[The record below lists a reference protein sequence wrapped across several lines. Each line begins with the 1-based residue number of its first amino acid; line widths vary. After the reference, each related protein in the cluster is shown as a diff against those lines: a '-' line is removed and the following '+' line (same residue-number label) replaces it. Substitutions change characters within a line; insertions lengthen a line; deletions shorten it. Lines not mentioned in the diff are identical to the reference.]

1 MSTLKGLLFNQ
12 YAAEGL
18 TSLVEELQSKYTAKK
33 GRRFNYNNVTYEV
46 SRPTL
51 SEGTIQYE
59 ISSKIP
65 ENEIKTPKEMQA
77 FFQQVKKFIAKGK
90 FKPESM
96 EMDHIDLGVKN
107 DKEKKRDYVKL
118 LYKLQLDELF
128 NDDEVAKRHKNIR
141 EGGTEQDVPHSA
153 STLTAAGNVV
163 LADVRDTM
171 KNIARDNINNL
182 IDANKKTKEAL
193 KG

>member
-141 EGGTEQDVPHSA
+141 EGGKDQDVPHSA
-153 STLTAAGNVV
+153 STFTATGNVV

>member
-12 YAAEGL
+12 FAAEGL
-18 TSLVEELQSKYTAKK
+18 TSLVEEMQSKYTAKK

-51 SEGTIQYE
+51 SEGTIEYE

-65 ENEIKTPKEMQA
+65 ENEVKTPKQMQA
-77 FFQQVKKFIAKGK
+77 FFQQVKKFVSKGK

-96 EMDHIDLGVKN
+96 EMEDKVWDDKN
-107 DKEKKRDYVKL
+107 DTEKKRDYVKL
-118 LYKLQLDELF
+118 LYKLHLDDLF
-128 NDDEVAKRHKNIR
+128 DDEQVAKRYKNIQ
-141 EGGTEQDVPHSA
+141 EGGKDSDVPHSA
-153 STLTAAGNVV
+153 SAFTEAGNVV

-182 IDANKKTKEAL
+182 IDANKQIKETL

>member
-12 YAAEGL
+12 FAAEGL
-18 TSLVEELQSKYTAKK
+18 TSLVEEMQSKYTAKK

-51 SEGTIQYE
+51 REGAIEYE

-65 ENEIKTPKEMQA
+65 ENEIKTPKQMQT
-77 FFQQVKKFIAKGK
+77 FFQQVKKFVSKGE

-96 EMDHIDLGVKN
+96 EMEDKVWDDKN
-107 DKEKKRDYVKL
+107 DTEKKRDYVKL
-118 LYKLQLDELF
+118 LYKLHLDDLF
-128 NDDEVAKRHKNIR
+128 DDEQVEKRYKNIL
-141 EGGTEQDVPHSA
+141 EGGKDSDVPHSA
-153 STLTAAGNVV
+153 STFTKAGNVV
-163 LADVRDTM
+163 LADVRDTI
-171 KNIARDNINNL
+171 KNIARDNINKL
-182 IDANKKTKEAL
+182 IDANKKIKEAL